1 MAITHLTIHQLT
13 NTQATKEL
21 NLSTDLLEADDQIR
35 FLMGEV
41 KTSFN
46 NRSVKRHGMFADE
59 SGSFKALMQNWISH
73 EINFL
78 QFTQKVMDQLS
89 LRFEQEAIE
98 TDSHWLFAEE
108 TLESETRLWF
118 FQLKHK
124 SGLSLT
130 SNLELTES
138 KLIDFSRLGF
148 GACFNLSQFSDQGQH
163 QNYSTL
169 SFGFGDKALQAM
181 LIEFVNFVDTVDAA
195 ADTHEFMSVISSF
208 SQTLPED
215 KAADYRKQAAEFC
228 LVQEKDGE
236 TVAYKELAQEMETGS
251 PEDLVNFIQQQS
263 PEIKDEFIP
272 DRKSLKRFIRYSG
285 KSKEVSISFSNE
297 ILGKHVKFDP
307 NTESLTITA
316 LPQSLLKQLKSE

>member
-1 MAITHLTIHQLT
+1 MAITNLTIHQLT

-21 NLSTDLLEADDQIR
+21 NLSTDLFDSDDQVR
-35 FLMGEV
+35 FLLGEV

-46 NRSVKRHGMFADE
+46 NRSAKRHGMFSDE
-59 SGSFKALMQNWISH
+59 SGAFKALMQNWVGNG
-73 EINFL
+73 INFL
-78 QFTQKVMDQLS
+78 EFTQKVMDQLS

-98 TDSHWLFAEE
+98 TESHWLFAEE
-108 TLESETRLWF
+108 TLEAEKRLWF

-138 KLIDFSRLGF
+138 KLIDFSKLGF
-148 GACFNLSQFSDQGQH
+148 GACFNLSSIAEQSQH

-181 LIEFVNFVDTVDAA
+181 LIDFVNFIDTVDAA
-195 ADTHEFMSVISSF
+195 ADTNEFMEVISAY
-208 SQTLPED
+208 SQTLPEE
-215 KAADYRKQAAEFC
+215 KAPEYRKQAAEFC

-236 TVAYKELAQEMETGS
+236 TVDYKELAKEIESES
-251 PEDLVNFIQQQS
+251 PENLVNFIQQQS
-263 PEIKDEFIP
+263 PDIKDEFIP

-307 NTESLTITA
+307 NTESLTITE
-316 LPQSLLKQLKSE
+316 LPSSLLKQLKSE